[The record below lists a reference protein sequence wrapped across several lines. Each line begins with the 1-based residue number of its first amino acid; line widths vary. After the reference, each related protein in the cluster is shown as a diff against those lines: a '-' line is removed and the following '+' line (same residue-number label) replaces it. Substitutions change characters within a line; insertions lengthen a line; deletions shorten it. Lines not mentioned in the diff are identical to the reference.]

1 MGLST
6 AMYTGLSGLN
16 VNQTK
21 INVIGHNIANVNT
34 TAFQGSRTLF
44 QTQFSQ
50 IFSGGTAPNGT
61 TGGVNPTQIGLG
73 AVVGTTQRDITP
85 GSIET
90 TGVPSDMAIEGDGYF
105 ILTGSDGRTVYSR
118 DGSFSLDAGNQ
129 LVSID
134 GRRVMGFAVDE
145 NFQIVPG
152 TLTPLTLPVGELSIA
167 RATGNVQF
175 DGDLSAAGVPAT
187 QGSELVSLDLLDG
200 GGGPATSATALTD
213 LRAAADPNT
222 PLFSDGA
229 QITIS
234 GVTKGGRA
242 LPDAT
247 FAVGTDG
254 STLGDLANWLNDVLG
269 IQTAEGVPDKPG
281 VQIENGRLVVRGNAG
296 EANDLSFAND
306 QLTITGGNVGGLAF
320 SKTQSAEG
328 SSAFTSF
335 TVYDSLGQ
343 PHVADLTFTLEDL
356 TDSGPVW
363 RFYAESNENS
373 GPARV
378 LGTGLIRFDNNGNFV
393 STEGNEL
400 AMDVASS
407 GAATPLRFALDFS
420 SLNGLSTAES
430 NVVMSSQ
437 DGFPPGT
444 LSGFSVGRDGVINGT
459 FSNGL
464 TRPLGQIAVAT
475 FANPQGLVAEGDN
488 LFVQGPNSG
497 EARVV
502 TPGTFGAGTVLGGAL
517 EQSNVDLSREF
528 IGLVTASTG
537 FQAASRVISTTSD
550 LLDQL
555 LLIVR

>member
-21 INVIGHNIANVNT
+21 INVIGNNIANVNT

-50 IFSGGTAPNGT
+50 VFSAGTAPNGT
-61 TGGVNPTQIGLG
+61 TGGVNPTQVGLG

-105 ILTGSDGRTVYSR
+105 ILTGSDGRTVYTR
-118 DGSFSLDAGNQ
+118 DGSFSLDASNQ

-145 NFQIVPG
+145 NFQIIPG

-167 RATGNVQF
+167 RPTSTVQL

-187 QGSELVSLDLLDG
+187 KGSELVSIDLVDAG
-200 GGGPATSATALTD
+200 GSPASSATALTD
-213 LRAAADPNT
+213 LRAASDPAT
-222 PLFSDGA
+222 PLLTDGA
-229 QITIS
+229 QITIR

-242 LPDAT
+242 LPEAT
-247 FAVGTDG
+247 FTVGTDG
-254 STLGDLANWLNDVLG
+254 NTLGDLANWLNDVLG
-269 IQTAEGVPDKPG
+269 IQTGDGLPDKPG

-320 SKTQSAEG
+320 NKTQAAEG

-335 TVYDSLGQ
+335 TVFNSLGEPQ
-343 PHVADLTFTLEDL
+343 IVDLTFTLEDL

-363 RFYAESNENS
+363 RFYVESNETS
-373 GPARV
+373 GPARE

-393 STEGNEL
+393 SAEGNEL
-400 AMDVASS
+400 AMDIAGS
-407 GAATPLRFALDFS
+407 GAASPLRFTLDFS
-420 SLNGLSTAES
+420 ALNGLSTAES
-430 NVVMSSQ
+430 NVVMSAQ

-444 LSGFSVGRDGVINGT
+444 LSGFSVSRDGVINGT

-464 TRPLGQIAVAT
+464 TRPLGQIALAT

-502 TPGTFGAGTVLGGAL
+502 TPGTFGSGTVLGGAL